1 MYLNMNAV
9 LSCPSQLFVL
19 SEIIDKFACA
29 CQAVIMM
36 KMLGNLVLFIWS
48 KFKVTSNL
56 AAENLALRQQ
66 LAVMKRTNKRP
77 KIRMADRIF
86 WVLLS
91 RIWSPWRRSL
101 VIVRPDT
108 VVRWH
113 HKSFKLFW
121 KFKSKGPGRPQVS
134 REIRHLVRR
143 MAKANSSWGAPRIHG
158 ELLRLGFEVS
168 ERTVSNLMPRRS
180 TNSEPS
186 QSWRTFLK
194 NHAGKCSIDF
204 FTVPTATFNIL
215 FVLVILR
222 HCRRK
227 VVHFNVTSNPS
238 AQWTAQ
244 QVLEAFPWD
253 TAPKY
258 LMRDRDSIYGVFF
271 RNRVKNM
278 GIKEV
283 ISAPRSPWQNPFI
296 ERMIGSIRRECTDHV
311 IVLNQSHLKNILCA
325 YFQYYHNDRTHLSL
339 GKDTP
344 NGRPIQPRPVGKC
357 KIIDL
362 PRIGGLHHRY
372 EWKKAA

>member
-1 MYLNMNAV
+1 
-9 LSCPSQLFVL
+9 
-19 SEIIDKFACA
+19 
-29 CQAVIMM
+29 
-36 KMLGNLVLFIWS
+36 MLGNLVLFIWS
-48 KFKVTSNL
+48 KFNVTSNL

-77 KIRMADRIF
+77 KIRRADRLF

-91 RIWSPWRRSL
+91 RIWTPWRKSL
-101 VIVRPDT
+101 VIVKPDT

-113 HKSFKLFW
+113 RKGFKLFW
-121 KFKSKGPGRPQVS
+121 KFNAKEPGSPKTD
-134 REIRHLVRR
+134 REIRNLVRK
-143 MAKANSSWGAPRIHG
+143 MAQANPSWGAPRIHG
-158 ELLRLGFEVS
+158 ELLRLGFNVS
-168 ERTVSNLMPRRS
+168 ERTVSSLMPRRPP
-180 TNSEPS
+180 NAKPS
-186 QSWRTFLK
+186 QSWRAFLK

-271 RNRVKNM
+271 RTRVKNI

-311 IVLNQSHLKNILCA
+311 HRLEPKSPEKH
-325 YFQYYHNDRTHLSL
+325 SL
-339 GKDTP
+339 F
-344 NGRPIQPRPVGKC
+344 VFSA
-357 KIIDL
+357 L
-362 PRIGGLHHRY
+362 LL
-372 EWKKAA
+372 

>member
-1 MYLNMNAV
+1 
-9 LSCPSQLFVL
+9 
-19 SEIIDKFACA
+19 
-29 CQAVIMM
+29 MM
-36 KMLGNLVLFIWS
+36 KKLRILVLLMWSKIKIIANLV
-48 KFKVTSNL
+48 
-56 AAENLALRQQ
+56 AENIALRQQ

-77 KIRMADRIF
+77 KFRMTDRLF

-91 RIWSPWRRSL
+91 RIWHSWRESL
-101 VIVRPDT
+101 VIVTPDT

-113 HKSFKLFW
+113 RKGFKLFW
-121 KFKSKGPGRPQVS
+121 TFKSKGAGRPCVD
-134 REIRHLVRR
+134 REICKLIRK
-143 MAKANSSWGAPRIHG
+143 MPKANPSWGAPRIHG
-158 ELLRLGFEVS
+158 ELLRLGFDVS
-168 ERTVSNLMPRRS
+168 ERTVSNLMPRRPP
-180 TNSEPS
+180 NAKPS
-186 QSWRTFLK
+186 QTWRTFLN

-204 FTVPTATFNIL
+204 FTVPTIAFNFL
-215 FVLVILR
+215 FVLVILC
-222 HCRRK
+222 HSRRK
-227 VVHFNVTSNPS
+227 VVHFNVTSNPT

-244 QVLEAFPWD
+244 QVVEAFPWD

-283 ISAPRSPWQNPFI
+283 ISAPQKPWQNPFV
-296 ERMIGSIRRECTDHV
+296 ERIIGSIRRECTDHV
-311 IVLNQSHLKNILCA
+311 IVLNEGHLRSVLSS
-325 YFQYYHNDRTHLSL
+325 YFEYYHSDRTHLSL

-344 NGRPIQPRPVGKC
+344 KGRPIQRRPAGKC

>member
-1 MYLNMNAV
+1 
-9 LSCPSQLFVL
+9 
-19 SEIIDKFACA
+19 
-29 CQAVIMM
+29 MM
-36 KMLGNLVLFIWS
+36 KTLEKFVLFIWS
-48 KFKVTSNL
+48 KFKITSNL

-66 LAVMKRTNKRP
+66 LVVMKRANKRP
-77 KIRMADRIF
+77 KIRMVDRLF
-86 WVLLS
+86 WVVLS
-91 RIWSPWRRSL
+91 RIWTPWRKSL
-101 VIVRPDT
+101 VIVKPDT
-108 VVRWH
+108 VVHWH
-113 HKSFKLFW
+113 RKGFKLFW
-121 KFKSKGPGRPQVS
+121 KFKSKGSGRPQVS
-134 REIRHLVRR
+134 REICDLVRR
-143 MAKANSSWGAPRIHG
+143 MAAANPSWGAPRIHG

-244 QVLEAFPWD
+244 QVLGAFPWD

-278 GIKEV
+278 DIKEV
-283 ISAPRSPWQNPFI
+283 ISAPRSTWQNPFI
-296 ERMIGSIRRECTDHV
+296 GRMIGSNRRECTDRI
-311 IVLNQSHLKNILCA
+311 IVLNEAHLTSVLCS
-325 YFQYYHNDRTHLSL
+325 YFEYYHNDRTHLSL
-339 GKDTP
+339 EKDPPDT
-344 NGRPIQPRPVGKC
+344 RPIQSRPAGKC
-357 KIIDL
+357 KMIAL
-362 PRIGGLHHRY
+362 PRVGGLHHRY